1 MNRDYKIS
9 NDGTIFEIKDDGS
22 IAKLAKINNRG
33 QISTLSGTI
42 MTADGGNKGRY
53 RFFLTLFVLATVV
66 FGILYFVANTNYSN
80 ALRAQNYYRYNYESM
95 SSKYEDVSSVTKSL
109 QSEIGGLRQECD
121 NAKAELSNFQN
132 KVSNIY
138 PLIIT
143 DIEIA
148 NVTYEGAVQTDYG
161 NSLYG
166 SSTMYLKPRI
176 KYTGLTSGNKTLKI
190 KWYNPDGTISRGD
203 SSPSGFS
210 QSESLYVCSGDDNIF
225 VFAGWGNSRK
235 GYWRS
240 GTYRIEIWYENICLK
255 SKSFTIY

>member
-22 IAKLAKINNRG
+22 IAKLAKINDRG

-42 MTADGGNKGRY
+42 MTADGGNKGGY
-53 RFFLTLFVLATVV
+53 RFFLILFVLATVV
-66 FGILYFVANTNYSN
+66 LGILYFVANTNYSN
-80 ALRAQNYYRYNYESM
+80 ALRAQNYYRYNYESV
-95 SSKYEDVSSVTKSL
+95 SSKYKDVSSVTTSL
-109 QSEIGGLRQECD
+109 RSEIGGLRQECD
-121 NAKAELSNFQN
+121 NVKAELSNFQN

-143 DIEIA
+143 DVEIA
-148 NVTYEGAVQTDYG
+148 NVTYEGVVQTDYG

-190 KWYNPDGTISRGD
+190 KWYNPDGTISKGE

-210 QSESLYVCSGDDNIF
+210 QSESIYVYSGDNNISS
-225 VFAGWGNSRK
+225 FAGWGNSRK

-240 GTYRIEIWYENICLK
+240 GTYRIEIWYENSCLK
-255 SKSFTIY
+255 SKTFTIY